1 MPYAGPMA
9 DQVDYEILGDDA
21 QAVVIRL
28 DPGEAVR
35 AEPGAFMW
43 MEDGIEMSTSTG
55 GGLLSGLKRKLAG
68 ERFFLTT
75 FDNQGHDIRKV
86 AFAGDFP
93 GKIIPLDLVK
103 GDILCQRDAYLCSA
117 DGIEVTVAFTK
128 RFGAGFLGGEG
139 FFLQRLSGN
148 GLAFVHAGGY
158 IVEHELG
165 RGESIRVDTGC
176 LVAFDPSVDYD
187 IRMIKGVKSMLFGGE
202 GLFYAHMTGPGK
214 VWIQT
219 TPFSRFAG
227 KVLSA
232 AGGSKGEVRRGIGFG
247 VLGGLLGG
255 D

>member
-1 MPYAGPMA
+1 MA
-9 DQVDYEILGDDA
+9 DQIDYEILGDDA

-28 DPGEAVR
+28 DPREAVR

-43 MEDGIEMSTSTG
+43 MEDGIEMETSTG
-55 GGLLSGLKRKLAG
+55 GGIMSGLKRKLAG
-68 ERFFLTT
+68 EKFFLTT
-75 FDNQGHDIRKV
+75 FDNRGHDVRKV

-93 GKIIPLDLVK
+93 DKIIPLDLAK
-103 GDILCQRDAYLCSA
+103 TDIMCQRDAYLCSA
-117 DGIEVTVAFTK
+117 DGIEVTLAFTK

-148 GLAFVHAGGY
+148 GMAFVHAGGL
-158 IVEHELG
+158 IVEQELG

-176 LVAFDPSVDYD
+176 LVAFEPSVDYD

-227 KVLSA
+227 KVASA
-232 AGGSKGEVRRGIGFG
+232 AGGGRGEVKRGIGLG
-247 VLGGLLGG
+247 ILGGLIGG